1 MRKTKLFNGLI
12 MAVILLMA
20 ATLSAQTYSG
30 GSGTEGA
37 PYQIATTDDLI
48 ELSNTSGDWDKN
60 FIQTADIAFAEDET
74 QVDWDGDGSA
84 DGSGTSGFS
93 PIGTDPYNEGTAFT
107 GSYDGQNH
115 TINHLYVNRPQI
127 WYVGLFGY
135 VLSNDSN
142 TEIKNLGLKNI
153 NLTGYYGVG
162 GLVGT
167 LDNASINNCFTTGSI
182 SNNPGMIGGIVGSN
196 WGVINNS
203 YADVNVSSEGN
214 NVGGFIGEHYG
225 YNGEHY
231 NSKINNCYAI
241 GNVSGDDTQVG
252 GFVGYIGSYEVSAV
266 IRNCYSNGDVTRSS
280 GTGTDFGAFCGYCEG
295 ENIIEN
301 SYAAG
306 SVFESEG
313 VAWSSGDKGFVG
325 EQNPD
330 PTPTYNNNF
339 FDTGSNQT
347 SATGA
352 TGLTSANMQ
361 VQSNFTNW
369 DFTDIWTMSSSIT
382 FGGYPT
388 LQWTDAYAET
398 PSGSPYQI
406 TSLPNLVWIA
416 EDDTRWSNDYE
427 QTAVIDAWT
436 TPSWDD
442 GKGWTPIGNTGTKF
456 TGSYDGGGYTIDNL
470 FINRP
475 LTDYISLFGYTH
487 GATISNLGVTN
498 VDVTGGNM
506 YFGGLVGYISNNSI
520 VSNSYSAGSVNG
532 PGHSAG
538 GLVGGANVSS
548 TVNNSYSTANVNGH
562 NWVGG
567 LVGDNIDASTV
578 SNSYSTGEVNGNAA
592 IGGLVGYNE
601 ISATVENSYIT
612 GSVTGTLTYV
622 GGLVGYNDNSTIKN
636 SYSTGSVSGSGNI
649 GGLVGSNN
657 KTVENSFWNT
667 VTSGQNN
674 SDGGTGKTT
683 SEMTN
688 ATTTNNIYL
697 DAGWDFKGESTNGS
711 DDIWN
716 IGNARNDGYPYLD
729 WQYPADPAT
738 LPVTLS
744 SFTAMFANN
753 SPVLQWE
760 TQSEDNNQGW
770 NIYRSQDDL
779 ENATQINVELIPGAG
794 TTSQITLYS
803 YNDELDFAAQT
814 EYFYWLESVDSFG
827 QTELYGPVS
836 LVIPEDQEDPETP
849 DIPINYGLSNHPNP
863 FNPATTI
870 NFAVRETGVC
880 QIVVYDCKG
889 RKIRTLFNETAQ
901 ANTNY
906 SLLWNGCDDNG
917 NQVSSG
923 VYFYK
928 LRSADKNYTRKMLLL
943 K

>member
-1 MRKTKLFNGLI
+1 
-12 MAVILLMA
+12 MALDIVPA
-20 ATLSAQTYSG
+20 A
-30 GSGTEGA
+30 
-37 PYQIATTDDLI
+37 
-48 ELSNTSGDWDKN
+48 W
-60 FIQTADIAFAEDET
+60 
-74 QVDWDGDGSA
+74 W
-84 DGSGTSGFS
+84 
-93 PIGTDPYNEGTAFT
+93 
-107 GSYDGQNH
+107 
-115 TINHLYVNRPQI
+115 
-127 WYVGLFGY
+127 
-135 VLSNDSN
+135 
-142 TEIKNLGLKNI
+142 
-153 NLTGYYGVG
+153 
-162 GLVGT
+162 
-167 LDNASINNCFTTGSI
+167 
-182 SNNPGMIGGIVGSN
+182 
-196 WGVINNS
+196 
-203 YADVNVSSEGN
+203 
-214 NVGGFIGEHYG
+214 
-225 YNGEHY
+225 
-231 NSKINNCYAI
+231 
-241 GNVSGDDTQVG
+241 
-252 GFVGYIGSYEVSAV
+252 
-266 IRNCYSNGDVTRSS
+266 
-280 GTGTDFGAFCGYCEG
+280 
-295 ENIIEN
+295 
-301 SYAAG
+301 
-306 SVFESEG
+306 
-313 VAWSSGDKGFVG
+313 
-325 EQNPD
+325 
-330 PTPTYNNNF
+330 
-339 FDTGSNQT
+339 
-347 SATGA
+347 
-352 TGLTSANMQ
+352 
-361 VQSNFTNW
+361 
-369 DFTDIWTMSSSIT
+369 
-382 FGGYPT
+382 
-388 LQWTDAYAET
+388 
-398 PSGSPYQI
+398 
-406 TSLPNLVWIA
+406 
-416 EDDTRWSNDYE
+416 
-427 QTAVIDAWT
+427 
-436 TPSWDD
+436 
-442 GKGWTPIGNTGTKF
+442 
-456 TGSYDGGGYTIDNL
+456 
-470 FINRP
+470 
-475 LTDYISLFGYTH
+475 
-487 GATISNLGVTN
+487 
-498 VDVTGGNM
+498 
-506 YFGGLVGYISNNSI
+506 
-520 VSNSYSAGSVNG
+520 
-532 PGHSAG
+532 
-538 GLVGGANVSS
+538 GGANVSS

-592 IGGLVGYNE
+592 VGGLVGYNE
-601 ISATVENSYIT
+601 ISATVENSYST

-716 IGNARNDGYPYLD
+716 IGNSRNDGYPYLD

-744 SFTAMFANN
+744 SFTAIFANN